1 MLIFEADV
9 TLAGP
14 SALILTCFEGLRT
27 WDDKLLQLTNSY
39 QPKTVQAGKVMAGIA
54 CTLALNDGVSPE
66 VLEAATSRCQRL
78 SAALVTCSSVL
89 TDNNPSV
96 KLSPCKSYM

>member
-1 MLIFEADV
+1 M

-14 SALILTCFEGLRT
+14 AALIFTRFEGPKT
-27 WDDKLLQLTNSY
+27 WDDKLLRLTNSY
-39 QPKTVQAGKVMAGIA
+39 QPKTVQVGKVMAGIA

-78 SAALVTCSSVL
+78 SAALVTRSSVL

-96 KLSPCKSYM
+96 KLSPYKS